1 MSLAMPEDF
10 RKKSSQAIHIVALPL
25 SFLVFMLIYRPFSIE
40 EQLQLGRFSFGVN
53 LTLVSCILLG
63 TTALMRGLFYLL
75 RRRIDRLTY
84 YFWCLLEISVG
95 ALFVAL
101 YVWLMSRRVDPYFLV
116 VARAYGWIFPVLI
129 FPYTIITL
137 ALYLNH
143 AVRTAGEPS
152 EGEKMRF
159 YDDRNNLK
167 LVVSVADVLAISAEE
182 NYINIYYTDEDRV
195 RNYLVRRS
203 MKSIEEIC
211 ATHGLLRCH
220 RSFYVN
226 PSRVKVLRK
235 DREGAIMAELD
246 TPQTP
251 EIPVTKRYYDA
262 LSATL

>member
-182 NYINIYYTDEDRV
+182 NYIKVHYLAEGKLKS
-195 RNYLVRRS
+195 YLVRSS
-203 MKSIEEIC
+203 MKSIEDVC
-211 ATHGLLRCH
+211 LQKGLVRCH
-220 RSFYVN
+220 RSHFLN
-226 PSRVKVLRK
+226 PAHIKTLRK
-235 DREGAIMAELD
+235 ERERMIVAEMKVEGV
-246 TPQTP
+246 
-251 EIPVTKRYYDA
+251 EIPVTKRYYND
-262 LSATL
+262 LVERL

>member
-1 MSLAMPEDF
+1 MSELPSNF
-10 RKKSSQAIHIVALPL
+10 RRVASQAIHIVALPL
-25 SFLVFMLIYRPFSIE
+25 SFFAFVLIYRPFNVAE
-40 EQLQLGRFSFGVN
+40 AMTLGRLSFGVN
-53 LTLVSCILLG
+53 LTLISCVIFG
-63 TTALMRGLFYLL
+63 SMAIMRGLFYLV
-75 RRRIDRLTY
+75 RRRIDSLTY
-84 YFWCLLEISVG
+84 FFWCIGEMVV
-95 ALFVAL
+95 AVFFVAL
-101 YVWLMSRRVDPYFLV
+101 YAWLMERTVEPYFLV
-116 VARAYGWIFPVLI
+116 VSRACGWVFPVLI
-129 FPYTIITL
+129 FPYVIITL
-137 ALYLNH
+137 SLFLAAQTRYRNQ
-143 AVRTAGEPS
+143 PS
-152 EGEKMRF
+152 EEQRIRF
-159 YDDRNNLK
+159 YDERHTLK
-167 LVVSVADVLAISAEE
+167 LVVAAQSVLFIEAEE

-262 LSATL
+262 LSAAL